1 MVKRYG
7 QQEMKKV
14 DVIQPFRFISI
25 TRKWE
30 VWMYLADLL
39 VNINQQLNVVLAR
52 MFEVW

>member
-25 TRKWE
+25 TRK
-30 VWMYLADLL
+30 
-39 VNINQQLNVVLAR
+39 
-52 MFEVW
+52 